1 MLKLIFSVCFVLII
15 FSCAKITP
23 LDGGDKDT
31 LSPVLI
37 YSNPK
42 NHSINFKEKTFSFEF
57 NEIIDAS
64 ELSRKLIISP
74 YLNTS
79 PELKFKKNTLLLT
92 FDSSFKENTTYILNF
107 ADGVKDI
114 TEGNPAKNTKLVF
127 STGDKI
133 DSSFVSGF
141 VLDPLKNE
149 FVEGALV
156 VLYNKK
162 DSLGLFNKK
171 PLYFSFSNKDGSF
184 LIENI
189 KSGEYKMYSFID
201 ENESFVV
208 ESKNEAFGYVPN
220 NLKLDSFI
228 SNINIS
234 LFKENPQKLK
244 LDRKRERG
252 LVYEL
257 TYSKYIKNVNVYTKE
272 FINYSLNDNN
282 LLRFY
287 KGKLKQDSIF
297 VIVEAFD
304 SLQEKTIDSLFV
316 SFGKESKRVSKLSHQ
331 LKTNY
336 RNDLDDTL
344 LLNFSFSKPINNK
357 LFSFSFYVDTV
368 FYTGPYYSKSV
379 WNKNKTKNK
388 TKLYLNQKAV
398 ALFVDSLKNKA
409 VADSLIYEKD
419 SIYTFFK
426 NYYKKLKKDRVFF
439 VVPKGSIVSVEK
451 DTLNKIEKNFLF
463 RGKDFY
469 GSVSGSISGLGNKVL
484 VQLVSENFSRIYKN
498 KKLNNNFYFNKVE
511 PGKYFIKIIKDNNEN
526 NKWDY
531 GSILKNIGSEKIIYY
546 KEKIEVRSNWT
557 IEDLIINL

>member
-1 MLKLIFSVCFVLII
+1 MLKLICSFCFII
-15 FSCAKITP
+15 IISSCAKISP
-23 LDGGDKDT
+23 LDGGYKDT

-37 YSNPK
+37 YSDPK
-42 NHSINFKEKTFSFEF
+42 NHSINFKEKVFSFEF
-57 NEIIDAS
+57 DEIIDAS
-64 ELSRKLIISP
+64 ELSQKLIISP
-74 YLNTS
+74 YLNNT
-79 PELKFKKNTLLLT
+79 PELKFKKNNLLLT
-92 FDSSFKENTTYILNF
+92 FDSSFTENTTYILNF

-127 STGDKI
+127 STGNKI

-149 FVEGALV
+149 FIDGALV

-201 ENESFVV
+201 ENESFVA
-208 ESKNEAFGYVPN
+208 EAKNEAFGYVPN
-220 NLKLDSFI
+220 SLKLDSFV

-257 TYSKYIKNVNVYTKE
+257 TYSKYIKRVNIYTKD

-287 KGKLKQDSIF
+287 KDSLKNDSTF
-297 VIVEAFD
+297 VVIEAFD

-331 LKTNY
+331 LKTSN

-357 LFSFSFYVDTV
+357 LFSFSFYLDTV
-368 FYTGPYYSKSV
+368 FYTGPYYSKSI

-388 TKLYLNQKAV
+388 TKVYLNQNAIS
-398 ALFVDSLKNKA
+398 LFVDSLGNKA
-409 VADSLIYEKD
+409 LGDSLVYEKD
-419 SIYTFFK
+419 SIYTLFK
-426 NYYKKLKKDRVFF
+426 NYYKNLKKDRVFF
-439 VVPKGSIVSVEK
+439 VVPRGSIVSIEK

-469 GSVSGSISGLGNKVL
+469 GSVSGSISGLGNNIII
-484 VQLVSENFSRIYKN
+484 QLISEDLSRTYKN
-498 KKLNNNFYFNKVE
+498 KKLNNVFYFNKVE
-511 PGKYFIKIIKDNNEN
+511 PGKYYIKIIKDNNKN

-531 GSILKNIGSEKIIYY
+531 GSILKDVGSEEIIYY

-557 IEDLIINL
+557 IEDLIINF

>member
-1 MLKLIFSVCFVLII
+1 MLKLIFSFSFILII
-15 FSCAKITP
+15 SSCAKISP
-23 LDGGDKDT
+23 LDGGHKDT
-31 LSPVLI
+31 LSPFLI
-37 YSNPK
+37 YSDPK
-42 NHSINFKEKTFSFEF
+42 NHSINFKEKVFSFEF
-57 NEIIDAS
+57 DEIIDAS
-64 ELSRKLIISP
+64 ELSQKLIVSP
-74 YLNTS
+74 YINNT
-79 PELKFKKNTLLLT
+79 PELKFKKNNLLLT
-92 FDSSFKENTTYILNF
+92 FDSTFKENTTYILNF
-107 ADGVKDI
+107 ADGVKDV

-127 STGDKI
+127 STGNKI

-141 VLDPLKNE
+141 VLDPLKNK

-189 KSGEYKMYSFID
+189 RPGEYKMYSFID
-201 ENESFVV
+201 ENQSFIA
-208 ESKNEAFGYVPN
+208 EAKNEAFGYIPN
-220 NLKLDSFI
+220 NVKLDSFV
-228 SNINIS
+228 SNIKIS

-244 LDRKRERG
+244 LERKRERG

-257 TYSKYIKNVNVYTKE
+257 TYSKHIKKVKVYTKD

-287 KGKLKQDSIF
+287 KGDLKKDSIF
-297 VIVEAFD
+297 VVVEAFD

-316 SFGKESKRVSKLSHQ
+316 SFGKESKRVSKLTYQ
-331 LKTNY
+331 LNTNN

-344 LLNFSFSKPINNK
+344 LLNFSFSKPINNT

-368 FYTGPYYSKSV
+368 FYTGPFYSKSV

-388 TKLYLNQKAV
+388 TKLYLTQKAIT
-398 ALFVDSLKNKA
+398 LFIDSLKNKA
-409 VADSLIYEKD
+409 IADSLIYEKD
-419 SIYTFFK
+419 SIYISFK

-439 VVPKGSIVSVEK
+439 VVPRGSLVSIEK

-463 RGKDFY
+463 RGKDYY
-469 GSVSGSISGLGNKVL
+469 GSVSGSISGLGNNIII
-484 VQLVSENFSRIYKN
+484 QLVSEDLSKIYKN
-498 KKLNNNFYFNKVE
+498 KKSNTLFYFNKIE
-511 PGKYFIKIIKDNNEN
+511 PGKYYIKIIKDNNEN
-526 NKWDY
+526 KKWDY
-531 GSILKNIGSEKIIYY
+531 GSILKDVGSEEIIYY

-557 IEDLIINL
+557 IEDLTITF

>member
-1 MLKLIFSVCFVLII
+1 MLKLICSFCFII
-15 FSCAKITP
+15 IISSCAKISP
-23 LDGGDKDT
+23 LEGGYKDT

-42 NHSINFKEKTFSFEF
+42 NHSINFKEKVFSFEF
-57 NEIIDAS
+57 DEIIDAS
-64 ELSRKLIISP
+64 ELSQKLIISP
-74 YLNTS
+74 YLNNT
-79 PELKFKKNTLLLT
+79 PELKFKKNNLLLT

-127 STGDKI
+127 STGNKI

-149 FVEGALV
+149 FIDGALV

-189 KSGEYKMYSFID
+189 KPGEYKMYSFID
-201 ENESFVV
+201 ENESFVA
-208 ESKNEAFGYVPN
+208 EAKNEAFGYVPN
-220 NLKLDSFI
+220 SLKLDSFV

-257 TYSKYIKNVNVYTKE
+257 TYSKYIKRVNVYTKN

-287 KGKLKQDSIF
+287 KDSLKKDSTF
-297 VIVEAFD
+297 VVVEAFD

-331 LKTNY
+331 LKTSN

-357 LFSFSFYVDTV
+357 LFSFSFYVDTI
-368 FYTGPYYSKSV
+368 FYTGPYYSKSI

-388 TKLYLNQKAV
+388 TKVYLNQSAIS
-398 ALFVDSLKNKA
+398 LFVDSLINKA
-409 VADSLIYEKD
+409 IADSLVYEKD
-419 SIYTFFK
+419 SIYVFFK
-426 NYYKKLKKDRVFF
+426 NYYKRLKKDRVFF
-439 VVPKGSIVSVEK
+439 VVPKGSVVSVEK

-463 RGKDFY
+463 KGKDFY
-469 GSVSGSISGLGNKVL
+469 GSVSGSISGLSNNIII
-484 VQLVSENFSRIYKN
+484 QLVSEDLSRTYKN
-498 KKLNNNFYFNKVE
+498 KKLNNIFYFNKVE
-511 PGKYFIKIIKDNNEN
+511 PGKYYIKIIKDNNKN

-531 GSILKNIGSEKIIYY
+531 GSILKDVGSEEIIYY

-557 IEDLIINL
+557 IEDLIINF

>member
-1 MLKLIFSVCFVLII
+1 MLKLICSFCFII
-15 FSCAKITP
+15 IISSCAKISP
-23 LDGGDKDT
+23 LEGGYKDT

-42 NHSINFKEKTFSFEF
+42 NHSINFKEKVFSFEF

-64 ELSRKLIISP
+64 ELSQKLIISP
-74 YLNTS
+74 YLNNT
-79 PELKFKKNTLLLT
+79 PELKFKKNSLLLT

-127 STGDKI
+127 STGNKI

-149 FVEGALV
+149 FIDGALV

-189 KSGEYKMYSFID
+189 KPGEYKMYSFID
-201 ENESFVV
+201 ENESFVA
-208 ESKNEAFGYVPN
+208 EAKNEAFGYVPN
-220 NLKLDSFI
+220 SLKLDSFV

-257 TYSKYIKNVNVYTKE
+257 TYSKYIKRVNVYTKN

-287 KGKLKQDSIF
+287 KDSLKKDSTF
-297 VIVEAFD
+297 VVVEAFD

-331 LKTNY
+331 LKTSN

-357 LFSFSFYVDTV
+357 LFSFSFYVDTI
-368 FYTGPYYSKSV
+368 FYTGPYYSKSI

-388 TKLYLNQKAV
+388 TKVYLNQSAIS
-398 ALFVDSLKNKA
+398 LFVDSLINKA
-409 VADSLIYEKD
+409 IADSLVYEKD
-419 SIYTFFK
+419 SIYVFFK
-426 NYYKKLKKDRVFF
+426 NYYKRLKKDRVFF
-439 VVPKGSIVSVEK
+439 VVPKGSVVSVEK

-463 RGKDFY
+463 KGKDFY
-469 GSVSGSISGLGNKVL
+469 GSVSGSISGLSNNIII
-484 VQLVSENFSRIYKN
+484 QLVSEDLSRTYKN
-498 KKLNNNFYFNKVE
+498 KKLNNIFYFNKVE
-511 PGKYFIKIIKDNNEN
+511 PGKYYIKIIKDNNKN

-531 GSILKNIGSEKIIYY
+531 GSILKDVGSEEIIYY

-557 IEDLIINL
+557 IEDLIINF

>member
-1 MLKLIFSVCFVLII
+1 MLRLIYSFCFII
-15 FSCAKITP
+15 IISSCAKISP
-23 LDGGDKDT
+23 LEGGYKDT

-42 NHSINFKEKTFSFEF
+42 NHSINFKEKVFSFEF
-57 NEIIDAS
+57 DEIIDAS
-64 ELSRKLIISP
+64 ELSQKLIISP
-74 YLNTS
+74 YLNS
-79 PELKFKKNTLLLT
+79 RPELKFKKNSLLLT

-127 STGDKI
+127 STGNKI

-141 VLDPLKNE
+141 VLDPLKNK
-149 FVEGALV
+149 FIDGALV

-189 KSGEYKMYSFID
+189 KPGEYKMYSFID
-201 ENESFVV
+201 ENESFVA
-208 ESKNEAFGYVPN
+208 EAKNEAFGYVPN
-220 NLKLDSFI
+220 SLKLDSFV

-257 TYSKYIKNVNVYTKE
+257 TYSKYIKRVNVYTKN

-287 KGKLKQDSIF
+287 KDSLKKDSTF
-297 VIVEAFD
+297 VIIEAFD

-331 LKTNY
+331 LKTSN

-357 LFSFSFYVDTV
+357 LFSFSFYVDTI
-368 FYTGPYYSKSV
+368 FYTGPYYSKSI

-388 TKLYLNQKAV
+388 TKVYLNQNAIG
-398 ALFVDSLKNKA
+398 LFVDSLRNKA
-409 VADSLIYEKD
+409 IVDSLVYEKD
-419 SIYTFFK
+419 SIYTLFK
-426 NYYKKLKKDRVFF
+426 NYYKNLKKDRVFF
-439 VVPKGSIVSVEK
+439 VVPRGSVVSIEK

-469 GSVSGSISGLGNKVL
+469 GSVSGSISGLGNNIII
-484 VQLVSENFSRIYKN
+484 QLISEDLNRTYKN
-498 KKLNNNFYFNKVE
+498 KELNNIFYFNKVE
-511 PGKYFIKIIKDNNEN
+511 PGKYYIKIIKDNNKN

-531 GSILKNIGSEKIIYY
+531 GSILKDVGSEEIVYY

-557 IEDLIINL
+557 IEDLIINF

>member
-1 MLKLIFSVCFVLII
+1 MLKLICSFCFII
-15 FSCAKITP
+15 IISSCAKISP
-23 LDGGDKDT
+23 LDGGYKDT

-37 YSNPK
+37 YSDPK
-42 NHSINFKEKTFSFEF
+42 NHSINFKEKVFSFEF
-57 NEIIDAS
+57 DEVIDAS
-64 ELSRKLIISP
+64 ELSQKLIISP
-74 YLNTS
+74 YINNT
-79 PELKFKKNTLLLT
+79 PELKFKKNNLLLT
-92 FDSSFKENTTYILNF
+92 FDSSFTENTTYILNF

-127 STGDKI
+127 STGNKI

-149 FVEGALV
+149 FIDGALV

-201 ENESFVV
+201 ENESFVA
-208 ESKNEAFGYVPN
+208 EAKNEAFGYVPN
-220 NLKLDSFI
+220 SLKLDSFV

-257 TYSKYIKNVNVYTKE
+257 TYSKYIKRVNIYTKD

-287 KGKLKQDSIF
+287 KDSLKNDSTF
-297 VIVEAFD
+297 VVIEAFD

-331 LKTNY
+331 LKTSN

-357 LFSFSFYVDTV
+357 LFSFSFYLDTV
-368 FYTGPYYSKSV
+368 FYTGPYYSKSI

-388 TKLYLNQKAV
+388 TKVYLNQNTIS
-398 ALFVDSLKNKA
+398 LFVDSLGNKA
-409 VADSLIYEKD
+409 LGDSLVYEKD
-419 SIYTFFK
+419 SIYTLFK
-426 NYYKKLKKDRVFF
+426 NYYKNLKKDRVFF
-439 VVPKGSIVSVEK
+439 VVPRGSIVSIEK

-469 GSVSGSISGLGNKVL
+469 GSVSGSISGLGNNIII
-484 VQLVSENFSRIYKN
+484 QLISEDLSRTYKN
-498 KKLNNNFYFNKVE
+498 KKLNNVFYFNKVE
-511 PGKYFIKIIKDNNEN
+511 PGEYYIKIIKDNNKN

-531 GSILKNIGSEKIIYY
+531 GSILKDVGSEEIIYY

-557 IEDLIINL
+557 IEDLIINF

>member
-368 FYTGPYYSKSV
+368 FYTGPYYSKTV

-511 PGKYFIKIIKDNNEN
+511 PGKYYIKIIKDNNGN

-531 GSILKNIGSEKIIYY
+531 GSILKNIGSEEIIYY

>member
-1 MLKLIFSVCFVLII
+1 MLKLIYSFCFII
-15 FSCAKITP
+15 IISSCAKISP
-23 LDGGDKDT
+23 LEGGYKDT
-31 LSPVLI
+31 LSPVLV

-42 NHSINFKEKTFSFEF
+42 NHSINFKEKVFSFEF
-57 NEIIDAS
+57 DEIIDAS
-64 ELSRKLIISP
+64 ELSQKLIISP
-74 YLNTS
+74 YLNNT
-79 PELKFKKNTLLLT
+79 PELKFKKNNLLLT

-127 STGDKI
+127 STGNKI

-149 FVEGALV
+149 FVDGALV

-189 KSGEYKMYSFID
+189 KPGEYKMYSFID
-201 ENESFVV
+201 ENESFVA
-208 ESKNEAFGYVPN
+208 EAKNEAFGYVPN
-220 NLKLDSFI
+220 SLKLDSFV

-252 LVYEL
+252 LIYEL
-257 TYSKYIKNVNVYTKE
+257 TYSKYIKKVKVYTKG

-287 KGKLKQDSIF
+287 KDSLKKDSTF
-297 VIVEAFD
+297 VVIEAFD

-331 LKTNY
+331 LKTSN

-357 LFSFSFYVDTV
+357 LFSFSFYVDTI
-368 FYTGPYYSKSV
+368 FYTGPYYSKSI

-388 TKLYLNQKAV
+388 IKVYLNQNAIG
-398 ALFVDSLKNKA
+398 LFVDSLRNKA
-409 VADSLIYEKD
+409 IADSLVYEKD
-419 SIYTFFK
+419 SIYTLFK
-426 NYYKKLKKDRVFF
+426 NYYKNLKKDRVFF
-439 VVPKGSIVSVEK
+439 VVPRGGVVSIEK

-469 GSVSGSISGLGNKVL
+469 GSVSGSISGLGNNIII
-484 VQLVSENFSRIYKN
+484 QLISEDLNRTYKN
-498 KKLNNNFYFNKVE
+498 KELNNVFYFNKVD
-511 PGKYFIKIIKDNNEN
+511 PGKYYIKIIKDNNKN

-531 GSILKNIGSEKIIYY
+531 GSILKDVGSEEIVYY

-557 IEDLIINL
+557 IEDLIINF

>member
-42 NHSINFKEKTFSFEF
+42 NHSINFKEKVFSFEF
-57 NEIIDAS
+57 DEIIDAS

-201 ENESFVV
+201 ENQSFIA
-208 ESKNEAFGYVPN
+208 ESKNEAFGYLPN

-511 PGKYFIKIIKDNNEN
+511 PGKYYIKIIIDNNEN

-531 GSILKNIGSEKIIYY
+531 GSILKNIGSEEIIYY

>member
-1 MLKLIFSVCFVLII
+1 MLKLICSFCFII
-15 FSCAKITP
+15 IISSCAKISP
-23 LDGGDKDT
+23 LEGGYKDT

-42 NHSINFKEKTFSFEF
+42 NHSINFKEKVFSFEF

-64 ELSRKLIISP
+64 ELSQKLIISP
-74 YLNTS
+74 YLNNT
-79 PELKFKKNTLLLT
+79 PELKFKKNSLLLT

-127 STGDKI
+127 STGNKI

-149 FVEGALV
+149 FIDGALV

-189 KSGEYKMYSFID
+189 KPGEYKMYSFID
-201 ENESFVV
+201 ENESFVA
-208 ESKNEAFGYVPN
+208 EAKNEAFGYVPN
-220 NLKLDSFI
+220 SLKLDSFV

-257 TYSKYIKNVNVYTKE
+257 TYSKYIKRVNVYTKN

-287 KGKLKQDSIF
+287 KDSLKKDSTF
-297 VIVEAFD
+297 VVVEAFD

-316 SFGKESKRVSKLSHQ
+316 SFGKESKRLSKLSHQ
-331 LKTNY
+331 LNTSN

-357 LFSFSFYVDTV
+357 LFSFSFYVDTI
-368 FYTGPYYSKSV
+368 FYTGPYYSKSI

-388 TKLYLNQKAV
+388 TKVYLNQSAIS
-398 ALFVDSLKNKA
+398 LFVDSLRNKA
-409 VADSLIYEKD
+409 IADSLVYEKD
-419 SIYTFFK
+419 SIYVFFK
-426 NYYKKLKKDRVFF
+426 NYYKRLKKDRVFF
-439 VVPKGSIVSVEK
+439 VVPKGSVVSVEK

-463 RGKDFY
+463 KGKDFY
-469 GSVSGSISGLGNKVL
+469 GSVSGSISGLSNNIII
-484 VQLVSENFSRIYKN
+484 QLVSEDLSRTYKN
-498 KKLNNNFYFNKVE
+498 KKLNNIFYFNKVE
-511 PGKYFIKIIKDNNEN
+511 PGKYYIKIIKDNNKN

-531 GSILKNIGSEKIIYY
+531 GSILKDVGSEEIIYY

-557 IEDLIINL
+557 IEDLIINF

>member
-1 MLKLIFSVCFVLII
+1 MLKLIYSFCFII
-15 FSCAKITP
+15 IISSCAKISP
-23 LDGGDKDT
+23 LDGGYKDT

-42 NHSINFKEKTFSFEF
+42 DHSINFKEKVFSFEF
-57 NEIIDAS
+57 DEIIDAS
-64 ELSRKLIISP
+64 ELSQKLIISP
-74 YLNTS
+74 YLNS
-79 PELKFKKNTLLLT
+79 RPELKFKKNSLLLT

-114 TEGNPAKNTKLVF
+114 TEGNPSKNTKLVF
-127 STGDKI
+127 STGNKI

-149 FVEGALV
+149 FVYGALV

-189 KSGEYKMYSFID
+189 KPGEYKMYSFID
-201 ENESFVV
+201 ENESFVA
-208 ESKNEAFGYVPN
+208 EAKNEAFGYVPN
-220 NLKLDSFI
+220 SLKLDSFV

-244 LDRKRERG
+244 LNRKRERG
-252 LVYEL
+252 LIYEL
-257 TYSKYIKNVNVYTKE
+257 TYSKYIKKVNVYTKG

-287 KGKLKQDSIF
+287 KDSLKKDSTF
-297 VIVEAFD
+297 VVVEAFD

-316 SFGKESKRVSKLSHQ
+316 SFGKESKHVSKLSHQ
-331 LKTNY
+331 LKTSN

-344 LLNFSFSKPINNK
+344 LLNFSFSKPINNR
-357 LFSFSFYVDTV
+357 LFSFSFYVDTI
-368 FYTGPYYSKSV
+368 FYTGSYYSKSI

-388 TKLYLNQKAV
+388 TKVYLNQNAIS
-398 ALFVDSLKNKA
+398 LFVDSLKNKA
-409 VADSLIYEKD
+409 IADSLVYEKD
-419 SIYTFFK
+419 SIYTLFK
-426 NYYKKLKKDRVFF
+426 NYYKNLKKDRVFF
-439 VVPKGSIVSVEK
+439 VVPRGSVVSIEK

-469 GSVSGSISGLGNKVL
+469 GSVSGSIFGLSNNIII
-484 VQLVSENFSRIYKN
+484 QLISEDLNRTYKN
-498 KKLNNNFYFNKVE
+498 KELNNVFYFNKVE
-511 PGKYFIKIIKDNNEN
+511 PGKYYIRIIKDNNKN

-531 GSILKNIGSEKIIYY
+531 GSILKDIGSEEIIYY

-557 IEDLIINL
+557 IEDLIITF

>member
-1 MLKLIFSVCFVLII
+1 MLKLIYSFCFII
-15 FSCAKITP
+15 IISSCAKISP
-23 LDGGDKDT
+23 LEGGYKDT

-42 NHSINFKEKTFSFEF
+42 NHSINFKEKVFSFEF

-64 ELSRKLIISP
+64 ELSQKLIISP
-74 YLNTS
+74 YLNNT
-79 PELKFKKNTLLLT
+79 PELKFKKNSLLLT

-127 STGDKI
+127 STGNKI

-141 VLDPLKNE
+141 VLDPLKNQ

-162 DSLGLFNKK
+162 DSFGLFNKK
-171 PLYFSFSNKDGSF
+171 PLYFSFSNKEGDF

-201 ENESFVV
+201 ENQSFIA
-208 ESKNEAFGYVPN
+208 EAKNEAFGYVPN
-220 NLKLDSFI
+220 NLKLDSFV

-234 LFKENPQKLK
+234 LFKENPKKLK

-257 TYSKYIKNVNVYTKE
+257 TYSKYINHVNVYTND

-287 KGKLKQDSIF
+287 KGALKKDSVF

-331 LKTNY
+331 LKTNH

-344 LLNFSFSKPINNK
+344 FLNFSFSKPINNN
-357 LFSFSFYVDTV
+357 LFSFSIFVDTI
-368 FYTGPYYSKSV
+368 FYSGPYFSKSV

-388 TKLYLNQKAV
+388 TKLYLSQKEI
-398 ALFVDSLKNKA
+398 ALFVDSLENKA
-409 VADSLIYEKD
+409 VKDSLLYEKD
-419 SIYTFFK
+419 SIYTLVK
-426 NYYKKLKKDRVFF
+426 NYYKNLKKDRVFF
-439 VVPKGSIVSVEK
+439 VVPRGSVVSIEK

-463 RGKDFY
+463 RGEDFY
-469 GSVSGSISGLGNKVL
+469 GSVSGSVSGLGNNL
-484 VQLVSENFSRIYKN
+484 IIQLISEDLNRTYKN
-498 KKLNNNFYFNKVE
+498 KNLNNIFYFNKVE
-511 PGKYFIKIIKDNNEN
+511 PGKYYIKIIKDNNEN

-531 GSILKNIGSEKIIYY
+531 GSILKDVGSEEIVYY
-546 KEKIEVRSNWT
+546 KEKIEIRSNWT
-557 IEDLIINL
+557 IEDLIINF

>member
-1 MLKLIFSVCFVLII
+1 MLKLICSFCFII
-15 FSCAKITP
+15 IISSCAKISP
-23 LDGGDKDT
+23 LDGGYKDT

-37 YSNPK
+37 YSDPK
-42 NHSINFKEKTFSFEF
+42 NHSINFKEKVFSFEF
-57 NEIIDAS
+57 DEVIDAS
-64 ELSRKLIISP
+64 ELSQKLIISP
-74 YLNTS
+74 YINNT
-79 PELKFKKNTLLLT
+79 PELKFKKNNLLLT
-92 FDSSFKENTTYILNF
+92 FDSSFTENTTYILNF

-127 STGDKI
+127 STGNKI

-149 FVEGALV
+149 FIDGALV

-201 ENESFVV
+201 ENESFVA
-208 ESKNEAFGYVPN
+208 EAKNEAFGYVPN
-220 NLKLDSFI
+220 SLKLDSFV

-257 TYSKYIKNVNVYTKE
+257 TYSKYIKRVNIYTKD

-287 KGKLKQDSIF
+287 KDSLKNDSTF
-297 VIVEAFD
+297 VVIEAFD

-331 LKTNY
+331 LKTSN

-368 FYTGPYYSKSV
+368 FYTGPYYSKSI

-388 TKLYLNQKAV
+388 TKVYLNQNAIS
-398 ALFVDSLKNKA
+398 LFVDSLGNKA
-409 VADSLIYEKD
+409 LGDSLVYEKD
-419 SIYTFFK
+419 SIYTLFK
-426 NYYKKLKKDRVFF
+426 NYYKNLKKDRVFF
-439 VVPKGSIVSVEK
+439 VVPRGSIVSIEK

-469 GSVSGSISGLGNKVL
+469 GSVSGSISGLGNNIII
-484 VQLVSENFSRIYKN
+484 QLISEDLSRTYKN
-498 KKLNNNFYFNKVE
+498 KKLNNVFYFNKVE
-511 PGKYFIKIIKDNNEN
+511 PGEYYIKIIKDNNKN

-531 GSILKNIGSEKIIYY
+531 GSILKDVGSEEIIYY

-557 IEDLIINL
+557 IEDLIINF

>member
-1 MLKLIFSVCFVLII
+1 MLNLIYSFCFII
-15 FSCAKITP
+15 IISSCAKISP
-23 LDGGDKDT
+23 LEGGYKDT

-42 NHSINFKEKTFSFEF
+42 NHSINFKEKVFSFEF
-57 NEIIDAS
+57 DEIIDAS
-64 ELSRKLIISP
+64 ELSQKLIISP
-74 YLNTS
+74 YLNS
-79 PELKFKKNTLLLT
+79 RPELKFKKNSLLLT

-127 STGDKI
+127 STGNKI

-141 VLDPLKNE
+141 VLDPLKNK
-149 FVEGALV
+149 FIDGALV

-189 KSGEYKMYSFID
+189 KPGEYKMYSFID
-201 ENESFVV
+201 ENESFVA
-208 ESKNEAFGYVPN
+208 EAKNEAFGYVPN
-220 NLKLDSFI
+220 SLKLDSFV

-252 LVYEL
+252 LIYEL
-257 TYSKYIKNVNVYTKE
+257 TYSKYIKKVNVYTKG

-287 KGKLKQDSIF
+287 KDSLKKDSTF
-297 VIVEAFD
+297 VVIEAFD

-331 LKTNY
+331 LKTSN

-357 LFSFSFYVDTV
+357 LFSFSFYVDTI
-368 FYTGPYYSKSV
+368 FYTGPYYSKSI

-388 TKLYLNQKAV
+388 TKVYLNQNAIG
-398 ALFVDSLKNKA
+398 LFVDSLRNKA
-409 VADSLIYEKD
+409 IADSLVYEKD
-419 SIYTFFK
+419 SIYTLFK
-426 NYYKKLKKDRVFF
+426 NYYKNLKKDRVFF
-439 VVPKGSIVSVEK
+439 VVPRGSVVSIEK

-469 GSVSGSISGLGNKVL
+469 GSVSGSISGLGNNIII
-484 VQLVSENFSRIYKN
+484 QLISEDLNRIYKN
-498 KKLNNNFYFNKVE
+498 KELNNIFYFNKVE
-511 PGKYFIKIIKDNNEN
+511 PGKYYIKIIKDNNKN

-531 GSILKNIGSEKIIYY
+531 GSILKDVGSEEIVYY

-557 IEDLIINL
+557 IEDLIINF

>member
-1 MLKLIFSVCFVLII
+1 MLNLIYSFCFII
-15 FSCAKITP
+15 IISSCAKISP
-23 LDGGDKDT
+23 LEGGYKDT

-42 NHSINFKEKTFSFEF
+42 NHSINFKEKVFSFEF
-57 NEIIDAS
+57 DEIIDAS
-64 ELSRKLIISP
+64 ELSQKLIISP
-74 YLNTS
+74 YLNS
-79 PELKFKKNTLLLT
+79 RPELKFKKNSLLLT

-127 STGDKI
+127 STGNKI

-141 VLDPLKNE
+141 VLDPLKNK
-149 FVEGALV
+149 FIDGALV

-189 KSGEYKMYSFID
+189 KPGEYKMYSFID
-201 ENESFVV
+201 ENESFVA
-208 ESKNEAFGYVPN
+208 EAKNEAFGYVPN
-220 NLKLDSFI
+220 SLKLDSFV

-252 LVYEL
+252 LIYEL
-257 TYSKYIKNVNVYTKE
+257 TYSKYIKKVNVYTKG

-287 KGKLKQDSIF
+287 KDSLKKDSTF
-297 VIVEAFD
+297 VVIEAFD

-331 LKTNY
+331 LKTSN

-357 LFSFSFYVDTV
+357 LFSFSFYVDTI
-368 FYTGPYYSKSV
+368 FYTGPYYSKSI

-388 TKLYLNQKAV
+388 TKVYLNQNAIG
-398 ALFVDSLKNKA
+398 LFVDSLRNKA
-409 VADSLIYEKD
+409 IADSLVYEKD
-419 SIYTFFK
+419 SIYTLFK
-426 NYYKKLKKDRVFF
+426 NYYKNLKKDRVFF
-439 VVPKGSIVSVEK
+439 VVPRGSVVSIEK

-469 GSVSGSISGLGNKVL
+469 GSVSGSISGLGNNIII
-484 VQLVSENFSRIYKN
+484 QLISEDLNRTYKN
-498 KKLNNNFYFNKVE
+498 KELNNIFYFNKVE
-511 PGKYFIKIIKDNNEN
+511 PGKYYIKIIKDNNKN

-531 GSILKNIGSEKIIYY
+531 GSILKDVGSEEIVYY

-557 IEDLIINL
+557 IEDLIINF

>member
-1 MLKLIFSVCFVLII
+1 MLKLIYSFCFII
-15 FSCAKITP
+15 IISSCAKISP
-23 LDGGDKDT
+23 LEGGYKDT

-42 NHSINFKEKTFSFEF
+42 NHSINFKEKVFSFEF
-57 NEIIDAS
+57 DEIIDAS
-64 ELSRKLIISP
+64 ELSQKLIISP
-74 YLNTS
+74 YLNNT
-79 PELKFKKNTLLLT
+79 PELKFKKNSLLLT

-127 STGDKI
+127 STGNKI

-141 VLDPLKNE
+141 VLDPLKNQ

-162 DSLGLFNKK
+162 DSFGLFNKK
-171 PLYFSFSNKDGSF
+171 PLYFSFSNKEGDF

-201 ENESFVV
+201 ENQSFIA
-208 ESKNEAFGYVPN
+208 EAKNEAFGYVPN
-220 NLKLDSFI
+220 NLKLDSFV

-234 LFKENPQKLK
+234 LFKENPKKLK

-257 TYSKYIKNVNVYTKE
+257 TYSKYINHVNVYTND

-287 KGKLKQDSIF
+287 KGALKKDSVF

-316 SFGKESKRVSKLSHQ
+316 SFSKESKRVSKLSHQ
-331 LKTNY
+331 LKTNH

-344 LLNFSFSKPINNK
+344 FLNFSFSKPINNN
-357 LFSFSFYVDTV
+357 LFSFSIFVDTI
-368 FYTGPYYSKSV
+368 FYSGPYFSKSV

-388 TKLYLNQKAV
+388 TKLYLSQKEI
-398 ALFVDSLKNKA
+398 ALFVDSLENKA
-409 VADSLIYEKD
+409 VKDSLLYEKD
-419 SIYTFFK
+419 SIYTLVK
-426 NYYKKLKKDRVFF
+426 NYYKNLKKDRVFF
-439 VVPKGSIVSVEK
+439 IVPRGSVVSIEK

-463 RGKDFY
+463 RGEDFY
-469 GSVSGSISGLGNKVL
+469 GSVSGSVSGLGNNL
-484 VQLVSENFSRIYKN
+484 IIQLISEDLNRTYKN
-498 KKLNNNFYFNKVE
+498 KNLNNIFYFNKVE
-511 PGKYFIKIIKDNNEN
+511 PGKYYIKIIKDNNEN

-531 GSILKNIGSEKIIYY
+531 GSILKDVGSEEIVYY
-546 KEKIEVRSNWT
+546 KEKIEIRSNWT
-557 IEDLIINL
+557 IEDLIINF

>member
-1 MLKLIFSVCFVLII
+1 MLRLIYSFCFII
-15 FSCAKITP
+15 IISSCAKISP
-23 LDGGDKDT
+23 LEGGYKDT

-57 NEIIDAS
+57 DEIIDAS
-64 ELSRKLIISP
+64 ELSQKLIISP
-74 YLNTS
+74 YLNS
-79 PELKFKKNTLLLT
+79 KPELKFKKNSLLLT

-127 STGDKI
+127 STGNKI
-133 DSSFVSGF
+133 DSSFISGF
-141 VLDPLKNE
+141 VLDPLKNK
-149 FVEGALV
+149 FIDGALV

-189 KSGEYKMYSFID
+189 KPGEYKMYSFID
-201 ENESFVV
+201 ENESFVA
-208 ESKNEAFGYVPN
+208 EAKNEAFGYVPN
-220 NLKLDSFI
+220 SLKLDSFV

-252 LVYEL
+252 LIYEL
-257 TYSKYIKNVNVYTKE
+257 TYSKYIKKVNVYTKG

-287 KGKLKQDSIF
+287 KDSLKKDSAF
-297 VIVEAFD
+297 VVIEAFD

-331 LKTNY
+331 LKTSN

-357 LFSFSFYVDTV
+357 LFSFSFYVDTI
-368 FYTGPYYSKSV
+368 FYTGPYYSKSI

-388 TKLYLNQKAV
+388 TKVYLNQNAIG
-398 ALFVDSLKNKA
+398 LFVDSLRNKA
-409 VADSLIYEKD
+409 IADSLVYEKD
-419 SIYTFFK
+419 SIYTLFK
-426 NYYKKLKKDRVFF
+426 NYYKNLKKDRVFF
-439 VVPKGSIVSVEK
+439 VVPRGSVVSIEK

-469 GSVSGSISGLGNKVL
+469 GSVSGSISGLGNNIII
-484 VQLVSENFSRIYKN
+484 QLISEDLNRTYKN
-498 KKLNNNFYFNKVE
+498 KELNNVFYFNKVE
-511 PGKYFIKIIKDNNEN
+511 PGKYYIKIIKDNNKN

-531 GSILKNIGSEKIIYY
+531 GSILKDVGSEEIVYY

-557 IEDLIINL
+557 IEDLIINF

>member
-1 MLKLIFSVCFVLII
+1 MLKLIFSFCFILILS
-15 FSCAKITP
+15 SCAKISP
-23 LDGGDKDT
+23 LEGGEKDT
-31 LSPVLI
+31 LSPILI
-37 YSNPK
+37 YSDPK
-42 NHSINFKEKTFSFEF
+42 NHSTNFKEKVFSFEF
-57 NEIIDAS
+57 DEIIDAS
-64 ELSRKLIISP
+64 ELSQKLIISP
-74 YLNTS
+74 YLNNT
-79 PELKFKKNTLLLT
+79 PELKFKKNNLLLT

-127 STGDKI
+127 STGNKI

-141 VLDPLKNE
+141 VIDPLKNE

-162 DSLGLFNKK
+162 DSFGLFNKK

-189 KSGEYKMYSFID
+189 KSGEYKIYSFID
-201 ENESFVV
+201 ENESFVA
-208 ESKNEAFGYVPN
+208 EAKNEAFGYVPN
-220 NLKLDSFI
+220 NLKLDSFV

-257 TYSKYIKNVNVYTKE
+257 TYSKHIKKVNVYTKE

-287 KGKLKQDSIF
+287 KSELKKDSVF

-316 SFGKESKRVSKLSHQ
+316 SFGKKSKRVSKLNHQ

-344 LLNFSFSKPINNK
+344 LLDFSFSKPINNK

-379 WNKNKTKNK
+379 WNKNNTKNN
-388 TKLYLNQKAV
+388 TKLYLNQNSIS
-398 ALFVDSLKNKA
+398 LFVDSLRNKV
-409 VADSLIYEKD
+409 VADSLVYEKD
-419 SIYTFFK
+419 SIYVFFK
-426 NYYKKLKKDRVFF
+426 NYYKKLKKDGVTF
-439 VVPKGSIVSVEK
+439 VVPKGSIVSIEK

-511 PGKYFIKIIKDNNEN
+511 PGKYYIKIIKDNNEN

-531 GSILKNIGSEKIIYY
+531 GSILKNIGSEEIIYY

>member
-1 MLKLIFSVCFVLII
+1 MLKLICSFCFII
-15 FSCAKITP
+15 IISSCAKISP
-23 LDGGDKDT
+23 LEGGYKDT

-42 NHSINFKEKTFSFEF
+42 NHSINFKEKVFSFEF

-64 ELSRKLIISP
+64 ELSQKLIISP
-74 YLNTS
+74 YLNNT
-79 PELKFKKNTLLLT
+79 PELKFKKNSLLLT

-127 STGDKI
+127 STGNKI

-149 FVEGALV
+149 FIDGALV

-189 KSGEYKMYSFID
+189 KPGEYKMYSFID
-201 ENESFVV
+201 ENESFVA
-208 ESKNEAFGYVPN
+208 EAKNEAFGYVPN
-220 NLKLDSFI
+220 SLKLDSFV

-257 TYSKYIKNVNVYTKE
+257 TYSKYIKRVNVYTKN

-287 KGKLKQDSIF
+287 KDSLKKDSTF
-297 VIVEAFD
+297 VVVEAFD

-331 LKTNY
+331 LNTSN

-357 LFSFSFYVDTV
+357 LFSFSFYVDTI
-368 FYTGPYYSKSV
+368 FYTGPYYSKSI

-388 TKLYLNQKAV
+388 TKVYLNQSAIS
-398 ALFVDSLKNKA
+398 LFVDSLRNKA
-409 VADSLIYEKD
+409 IADSLVYEKD
-419 SIYTFFK
+419 SIYVFFK
-426 NYYKKLKKDRVFF
+426 NYYKRLKKDRVFF
-439 VVPKGSIVSVEK
+439 VVPKGSVVSVEK

-463 RGKDFY
+463 KGKDFY
-469 GSVSGSISGLGNKVL
+469 GSVSGSISGLSNNIII
-484 VQLVSENFSRIYKN
+484 QLVSEDLSRTYKN
-498 KKLNNNFYFNKVE
+498 KKLNNIFYFNKVE
-511 PGKYFIKIIKDNNEN
+511 PGKYYIKIIKDNNKN

-531 GSILKNIGSEKIIYY
+531 GSILKDVGSEEIIYY

-557 IEDLIINL
+557 IEDLIINF

>member
-1 MLKLIFSVCFVLII
+1 MLKLICSFCFII
-15 FSCAKITP
+15 IISSCAKISP
-23 LDGGDKDT
+23 LEGGYKDT

-42 NHSINFKEKTFSFEF
+42 NHSINFKEKVFSFEF
-57 NEIIDAS
+57 DEIIDAS
-64 ELSRKLIISP
+64 ELSQKLIISP
-74 YLNTS
+74 YLNNT
-79 PELKFKKNTLLLT
+79 PELKFKKNSLLLT

-127 STGDKI
+127 STGNKI

-149 FVEGALV
+149 FIDGALV

-189 KSGEYKMYSFID
+189 KPGEYKMYSFID
-201 ENESFVV
+201 ENESFVA
-208 ESKNEAFGYVPN
+208 EAKNEAFGYVPN
-220 NLKLDSFI
+220 SLKLDSFV

-257 TYSKYIKNVNVYTKE
+257 TYSKYIKRVNVYTKN

-287 KGKLKQDSIF
+287 KDSLKKDSTF
-297 VIVEAFD
+297 VVVEAFD

-331 LKTNY
+331 LNTSN

-357 LFSFSFYVDTV
+357 LFSFSFYVDTI
-368 FYTGPYYSKSV
+368 FYTGPYYSKSI

-388 TKLYLNQKAV
+388 TKVYLNQSAIS
-398 ALFVDSLKNKA
+398 LFVDSLINKA
-409 VADSLIYEKD
+409 IADSLVYEKD
-419 SIYTFFK
+419 SIYVFFK
-426 NYYKKLKKDRVFF
+426 NYYKRLKKDRVFF
-439 VVPKGSIVSVEK
+439 VVPKGSVVSIEK

-463 RGKDFY
+463 KGKDFY
-469 GSVSGSISGLGNKVL
+469 GSVSGSISGLSNNIII
-484 VQLVSENFSRIYKN
+484 QLVSEDLSRTYKN
-498 KKLNNNFYFNKVE
+498 KKLNNIFYFNKVE
-511 PGKYFIKIIKDNNEN
+511 PGKYYIKIIKDNNKN

-531 GSILKNIGSEKIIYY
+531 GSILKDVGSEEIIYY

-557 IEDLIINL
+557 IEDLIINF

>member
-1 MLKLIFSVCFVLII
+1 MLRLIYSFCFII
-15 FSCAKITP
+15 IISSCAKISP
-23 LDGGDKDT
+23 LEGGYKDT

-42 NHSINFKEKTFSFEF
+42 NHSINFKEKVFSFEF
-57 NEIIDAS
+57 DEIIDAS
-64 ELSRKLIISP
+64 ELSQKLIISP
-74 YLNTS
+74 YLNNT
-79 PELKFKKNTLLLT
+79 PELKFKKNNLLLT

-127 STGDKI
+127 STGNKI

-149 FVEGALV
+149 FIDGALV

-189 KSGEYKMYSFID
+189 KPGEYKMYSFID
-201 ENESFVV
+201 ENESFVA
-208 ESKNEAFGYVPN
+208 EAKNEAFGYVPN
-220 NLKLDSFI
+220 SLRLDSFI

-257 TYSKYIKNVNVYTKE
+257 TYSKYIKRVNVYTKN

-287 KGKLKQDSIF
+287 KDSLKKDSTF
-297 VIVEAFD
+297 VIIEAFD

-331 LKTNY
+331 LKTSK

-368 FYTGPYYSKSV
+368 FYTGPYYSNII

-388 TKLYLNQKAV
+388 TKVYLNQNAIS
-398 ALFVDSLKNKA
+398 LFVDSLGNKA
-409 VADSLIYEKD
+409 VGDSLVYEKD
-419 SIYTFFK
+419 SIYTLFK
-426 NYYKKLKKDRVFF
+426 NYYKNLKKDRVFF
-439 VVPKGSIVSVEK
+439 VVPRGSVVSIEK

-469 GSVSGSISGLGNKVL
+469 GSVSGSISGLGNNIII
-484 VQLVSENFSRIYKN
+484 QLISEDLNRTYKN
-498 KKLNNNFYFNKVE
+498 KELNNIFYFNKVE
-511 PGKYFIKIIKDNNEN
+511 PGKYYIKIIKDNNKN

-531 GSILKNIGSEKIIYY
+531 GSILKDVGSEEIVYY

-557 IEDLIINL
+557 IEDLIINF

>member
-1 MLKLIFSVCFVLII
+1 MLKLICSFCFII
-15 FSCAKITP
+15 IISSCAKISP
-23 LDGGDKDT
+23 LDGGYKDT

-37 YSNPK
+37 YSDPK
-42 NHSINFKEKTFSFEF
+42 NHSINFKEKVFSFEF
-57 NEIIDAS
+57 DEVIDAS
-64 ELSRKLIISP
+64 ELSQKLIISP
-74 YLNTS
+74 YINHT
-79 PELKFKKNTLLLT
+79 PELKFKKNNLLLT
-92 FDSSFKENTTYILNF
+92 FDSSFTENTTYILNF

-127 STGDKI
+127 STGNKI

-149 FVEGALV
+149 FIDGALV

-201 ENESFVV
+201 ENESFVA
-208 ESKNEAFGYVPN
+208 EAKNEAFGYVPN
-220 NLKLDSFI
+220 SLKLDSFV

-257 TYSKYIKNVNVYTKE
+257 TYSKYIKRVNIYTKD

-287 KGKLKQDSIF
+287 KDSLKNDSTF
-297 VIVEAFD
+297 VVIEAFD

-331 LKTNY
+331 LKTSN

-357 LFSFSFYVDTV
+357 LFSFSFYLDTV
-368 FYTGPYYSKSV
+368 FYTGPYYSKSI

-388 TKLYLNQKAV
+388 TKVYLNQNAIS
-398 ALFVDSLKNKA
+398 LFVDSLGNKA
-409 VADSLIYEKD
+409 LGDSLVYEKD
-419 SIYTFFK
+419 SIYTLFK
-426 NYYKKLKKDRVFF
+426 NYYKNLKKDRVFF
-439 VVPKGSIVSVEK
+439 VVPRGSVVSIEK

-469 GSVSGSISGLGNKVL
+469 GSVSGSISGLGNNIII
-484 VQLVSENFSRIYKN
+484 QLISEDLSRTYKN
-498 KKLNNNFYFNKVE
+498 KKLNNVFYFNKVE
-511 PGKYFIKIIKDNNEN
+511 PGEYYIKIIKDNNKN

-531 GSILKNIGSEKIIYY
+531 GSILKDVGSEEIIYY

-557 IEDLIINL
+557 IEDLIINF

>member
-1 MLKLIFSVCFVLII
+1 MLRLIYSFCFII
-15 FSCAKITP
+15 IISSCAKISP
-23 LDGGDKDT
+23 LEGGYKDT

-42 NHSINFKEKTFSFEF
+42 NHSINFKEKVFSFEF
-57 NEIIDAS
+57 DEIIDAS
-64 ELSRKLIISP
+64 ELSQKLIISP
-74 YLNTS
+74 YLNNT
-79 PELKFKKNTLLLT
+79 PELKFKKNNLLLT

-127 STGDKI
+127 STGNKI

-149 FVEGALV
+149 FIDGALV

-189 KSGEYKMYSFID
+189 KPGEYKMYSFID
-201 ENESFVV
+201 ENESFVA
-208 ESKNEAFGYVPN
+208 EAKNEAFGYVPN
-220 NLKLDSFI
+220 SLRLDSFI

-257 TYSKYIKNVNVYTKE
+257 TYSKYIKRVNVYTKN

-287 KGKLKQDSIF
+287 KDSLKKDSTF
-297 VIVEAFD
+297 VIIEAFD

-331 LKTNY
+331 LKTSK

-368 FYTGPYYSKSV
+368 FYTGPYYSNII

-388 TKLYLNQKAV
+388 TKVYLNQNAIS
-398 ALFVDSLKNKA
+398 LFVDSLGNKA
-409 VADSLIYEKD
+409 VGDSLVYEKD
-419 SIYTFFK
+419 SIYTLFK
-426 NYYKKLKKDRVFF
+426 NYYKNLKKDRVFF
-439 VVPKGSIVSVEK
+439 VVPRGSVVSIEK

-463 RGKDFY
+463 KGKDFY
-469 GSVSGSISGLGNKVL
+469 GSVSGSISGLGNNIII
-484 VQLVSENFSRIYKN
+484 QLISEDLNKTYKN
-498 KKLNNNFYFNKVE
+498 KELNNVFYFSKVE
-511 PGKYFIKIIKDNNEN
+511 PGKYYIKIIKDNNKN

-531 GSILKNIGSEKIIYY
+531 GSILKDVGSEEIVYY

-557 IEDLIINL
+557 IEDLIINF

>member
-1 MLKLIFSVCFVLII
+1 MLKLIYSFCFII
-15 FSCAKITP
+15 IISSCAKISP
-23 LDGGDKDT
+23 LEGGYKDT

-42 NHSINFKEKTFSFEF
+42 NHSINFKEKVFSFEF
-57 NEIIDAS
+57 DEIIDAS
-64 ELSRKLIISP
+64 ELSQKLIISP
-74 YLNTS
+74 YLNS
-79 PELKFKKNTLLLT
+79 RPELKFKKNSLLLT

-114 TEGNPAKNTKLVF
+114 TEGNPSKNTKLVF
-127 STGDKI
+127 STGNKI

-149 FVEGALV
+149 FVDGALI

-189 KSGEYKMYSFID
+189 KPGEYKMYSFID
-201 ENESFVV
+201 ENESFVA
-208 ESKNEAFGYVPN
+208 EAKNEAFGYVPN
-220 NLKLDSFI
+220 ILKLDSFV

-252 LVYEL
+252 LIYEL
-257 TYSKYIKNVNVYTKE
+257 TYSKYIKKVNVYTKS

-287 KGKLKQDSIF
+287 KDSLKKDSTF
-297 VIVEAFD
+297 VVIEAFD

-316 SFGKESKRVSKLSHQ
+316 SFGKESKRLSKLSHQ
-331 LKTNY
+331 LKTSN

-344 LLNFSFSKPINNK
+344 LLSFSFSKPINNK
-357 LFSFSFYVDTV
+357 LFSFSFYVDTI
-368 FYTGPYYSKSV
+368 FYTGPYYSKSI

-388 TKLYLNQKAV
+388 TKVYLNQNAIG
-398 ALFVDSLKNKA
+398 LFVDSLRNKA
-409 VADSLIYEKD
+409 IADSLVYEKD
-419 SIYTFFK
+419 SIYTLFK
-426 NYYKKLKKDRVFF
+426 NYYKNLKKDRVFF
-439 VVPKGSIVSVEK
+439 IVPRGGVVSIEK

-469 GSVSGSISGLGNKVL
+469 GSVSGSIFGLGNNIII
-484 VQLVSENFSRIYKN
+484 QLISEDLNRTYKN
-498 KKLNNNFYFNKVE
+498 KELNNVFYFNKIE
-511 PGKYFIKIIKDNNEN
+511 PGKYYIKIIKDNNKN

-531 GSILKNIGSEKIIYY
+531 GSILKDVGSEEIIYY

-557 IEDLIINL
+557 IEDLIINF

>member
-1 MLKLIFSVCFVLII
+1 MLKLIYSFYFII
-15 FSCAKITP
+15 IISSCAKISP
-23 LDGGDKDT
+23 LEGGYKDT
-31 LSPVLI
+31 LSPILI

-42 NHSINFKEKTFSFEF
+42 NHSINFKEKVFSFEF
-57 NEIIDAS
+57 DEIIDAS
-64 ELSRKLIISP
+64 GLSQKLIISP
-74 YLNTS
+74 YFNNT
-79 PELKFKKNTLLLT
+79 PELKFKKNNLLLT

-127 STGDKI
+127 STGNKI
-133 DSSFVSGF
+133 DSSFISGF
-141 VLDPLKNE
+141 VLDPLKNK

-171 PLYFSFSNKDGSF
+171 PLYFSFSNKDGGF

-189 KSGEYKMYSFID
+189 KSGEYKMYSFVD
-201 ENESFVV
+201 ENQSFIA
-208 ESKNEAFGYVPN
+208 ESKNEAFGYLPN

-257 TYSKYIKNVNVYTKE
+257 TYSKYIKKVNVYTKG

-287 KGKLKQDSIF
+287 KGKLKQDSVF

-304 SLQEKTIDSLFV
+304 SLQEKTTDSLFV

-409 VADSLIYEKD
+409 IADSLIYEKD

-439 VVPKGSIVSVEK
+439 VVPKGSVVSVEK

-469 GSVSGSISGLGNKVL
+469 GSVSGSISGLGTKVL

-511 PGKYFIKIIKDNNEN
+511 PGKYYIKIIIDNNEN

-531 GSILKNIGSEKIIYY
+531 GSILKNIGSEEIIYY
-546 KEKIEVRSNWT
+546 KEKIEVRPNWI

>member
-511 PGKYFIKIIKDNNEN
+511 PGKYYIKIIKDNNEN

-531 GSILKNIGSEKIIYY
+531 GSILKNIGSEEIIYY

>member
-1 MLKLIFSVCFVLII
+1 MLKLICSFCFII
-15 FSCAKITP
+15 IISSCAKISP
-23 LDGGDKDT
+23 LEGGYKDT

-42 NHSINFKEKTFSFEF
+42 NHSINFKEKVFSFEF

-64 ELSRKLIISP
+64 ELSQKLIISP
-74 YLNTS
+74 YLNNT
-79 PELKFKKNTLLLT
+79 PELKFKKNSLLLT

-127 STGDKI
+127 STGNKI

-149 FVEGALV
+149 FIDGALV

-189 KSGEYKMYSFID
+189 KPGEYKMYSFID
-201 ENESFVV
+201 ENESFVA
-208 ESKNEAFGYVPN
+208 EAKNEAFGYVPN
-220 NLKLDSFI
+220 SLTLDSFV

-257 TYSKYIKNVNVYTKE
+257 TYSKYIKRVNVYTKN

-287 KGKLKQDSIF
+287 KDSLKKDSTF
-297 VIVEAFD
+297 VVVEAFD

-331 LKTNY
+331 LKTSN

-357 LFSFSFYVDTV
+357 LFSFSFYVDTI
-368 FYTGPYYSKSV
+368 FYTGPYYSKSI

-388 TKLYLNQKAV
+388 TKVYLNQSAIS
-398 ALFVDSLKNKA
+398 LFVDSLINKA
-409 VADSLIYEKD
+409 IADSLVYEKD
-419 SIYTFFK
+419 SIYVFFK
-426 NYYKKLKKDRVFF
+426 NYYKRLKKDRVFF
-439 VVPKGSIVSVEK
+439 VVPKGSVVSVEK

-463 RGKDFY
+463 KGKDFY
-469 GSVSGSISGLGNKVL
+469 GSVSGSISGLSNNIII
-484 VQLVSENFSRIYKN
+484 QLVSEDLSRTYKN
-498 KKLNNNFYFNKVE
+498 KKLNNIFYFNKVE
-511 PGKYFIKIIKDNNEN
+511 PGKYYIKIIKDNNKN

-531 GSILKNIGSEKIIYY
+531 GSILKDVGSEEIIYY

-557 IEDLIINL
+557 IEDLIINF

>member
-1 MLKLIFSVCFVLII
+1 MLKLICSFCFII
-15 FSCAKITP
+15 IISSCAKISP
-23 LDGGDKDT
+23 LDGGYKDT

-37 YSNPK
+37 YSDPK
-42 NHSINFKEKTFSFEF
+42 NHSINFKEKVFSFEF
-57 NEIIDAS
+57 DEVIDAS
-64 ELSRKLIISP
+64 ELSQKLIISP
-74 YLNTS
+74 YINNT
-79 PELKFKKNTLLLT
+79 PELKFKKNNLLLT
-92 FDSSFKENTTYILNF
+92 FDSSFTENTTYILNF

-127 STGDKI
+127 STGNKI

-149 FVEGALV
+149 FIDGALV

-201 ENESFVV
+201 ENESFVA
-208 ESKNEAFGYVPN
+208 EAKNEAFGYVPN
-220 NLKLDSFI
+220 SLKLDSFV

-257 TYSKYIKNVNVYTKE
+257 TYSKYIKRVNIYTKD

-287 KGKLKQDSIF
+287 KDSLKNDSTF
-297 VIVEAFD
+297 VVIEAFD

-331 LKTNY
+331 LKTSN

-357 LFSFSFYVDTV
+357 LFSFSFYLDTV
-368 FYTGPYYSKSV
+368 FYTGPYYSKSI

-388 TKLYLNQKAV
+388 TKVYLNQNAIS
-398 ALFVDSLKNKA
+398 LFVDSLGNKA
-409 VADSLIYEKD
+409 LGDSLVYEKD
-419 SIYTFFK
+419 SIYTLFK
-426 NYYKKLKKDRVFF
+426 NYYKNLKKDRVFF
-439 VVPKGSIVSVEK
+439 VVPRGSIVSIEK

-469 GSVSGSISGLGNKVL
+469 GSVSGSISGLGNNIII
-484 VQLVSENFSRIYKN
+484 QLISEDLSRTYKN
-498 KKLNNNFYFNKVE
+498 KKLNNVFYFNKVE
-511 PGKYFIKIIKDNNEN
+511 PGEYYIKIIKDNNKN

-531 GSILKNIGSEKIIYY
+531 GSILKDVGSEEIIYY

-557 IEDLIINL
+557 IEDLIINF

>member
-1 MLKLIFSVCFVLII
+1 M
-15 FSCAKITP
+15 
-23 LDGGDKDT
+23 
-31 LSPVLI
+31 
-37 YSNPK
+37 
-42 NHSINFKEKTFSFEF
+42 
-57 NEIIDAS
+57 
-64 ELSRKLIISP
+64 
-74 YLNTS
+74 
-79 PELKFKKNTLLLT
+79 
-92 FDSSFKENTTYILNF
+92 
-107 ADGVKDI
+107 
-114 TEGNPAKNTKLVF
+114 
-127 STGDKI
+127 
-133 DSSFVSGF
+133 
-141 VLDPLKNE
+141 
-149 FVEGALV
+149 
-156 VLYNKK
+156 
-162 DSLGLFNKK
+162 
-171 PLYFSFSNKDGSF
+171 
-184 LIENI
+184 
-189 KSGEYKMYSFID
+189 
-201 ENESFVV
+201 
-208 ESKNEAFGYVPN
+208 
-220 NLKLDSFI
+220 
-228 SNINIS
+228 
-234 LFKENPQKLK
+234 FKENPQKLK

-287 KGKLKQDSIF
+287 RGKLKQDSVF

-419 SIYTFFK
+419 SVYTFFK

-463 RGKDFY
+463 RGKNFY

-511 PGKYFIKIIKDNNEN
+511 PGKYYIKIIKDNNEN

-531 GSILKNIGSEKIIYY
+531 GSILKNIGSEEIIYY

>member
-1 MLKLIFSVCFVLII
+1 MLKLIFSFCFILII
-15 FSCAKITP
+15 SSCAKISP
-23 LDGGDKDT
+23 LEGGYKDT

-42 NHSINFKEKTFSFEF
+42 SHSINFKENVFSFEF
-57 NEIIDAS
+57 DEIIDAS
-64 ELSRKLIISP
+64 ELSQKLIISP
-74 YLNTS
+74 YLNNT
-79 PELKFKKNTLLLT
+79 PELKFKKNNLLLT

-127 STGDKI
+127 STGNKI

-141 VLDPLKNE
+141 VFDPLKNQ

-201 ENESFVV
+201 ENQSFIA
-208 ESKNEAFGYVPN
+208 ESKSEAFGYVPN

-257 TYSKYIKNVNVYTKE
+257 TYSKYIKKVNVYTKE

-287 KGKLKQDSIF
+287 KDSLKKDSTF
-297 VIVEAFD
+297 VVVEAFD

-316 SFGKESKRVSKLSHQ
+316 FFGKESKRVSKLSHQ
-331 LKTNY
+331 LKTSN

-357 LFSFSFYVDTV
+357 LFSFSFYVDTI
-368 FYTGPYYSKSV
+368 FYTGPYYSKSI

-388 TKLYLNQKAV
+388 TKVYLNQNAIS
-398 ALFVDSLKNKA
+398 LFVDSLRNKA
-409 VADSLIYEKD
+409 IADSLVYEKD
-419 SIYTFFK
+419 SIYVFFK
-426 NYYKKLKKDRVFF
+426 NYYKRLKKDRVFF
-439 VVPKGSIVSVEK
+439 VVPKGSVVSIEK

-463 RGKDFY
+463 KGKDFY
-469 GSVSGSISGLGNKVL
+469 GSVSGSISGLSNNIII
-484 VQLVSENFSRIYKN
+484 QLVSEDLSRTYKN
-498 KKLNNNFYFNKVE
+498 KKLNNIFYFNKVE
-511 PGKYFIKIIKDNNEN
+511 PGKYYIKIIKDNNKN

-531 GSILKNIGSEKIIYY
+531 GSILKDVGSEEIVYY

-557 IEDLIINL
+557 IEDLIINY

>member
-1 MLKLIFSVCFVLII
+1 MLNLIYSFCFII
-15 FSCAKITP
+15 IISSCAKISP
-23 LDGGDKDT
+23 LEGGYKDT

-42 NHSINFKEKTFSFEF
+42 NHSINFKEKVFSFEF
-57 NEIIDAS
+57 DEIIDAS
-64 ELSRKLIISP
+64 ELSQKLIISP
-74 YLNTS
+74 YLNS
-79 PELKFKKNTLLLT
+79 RPELKFKKNSLLLT

-127 STGDKI
+127 STGNKI
-133 DSSFVSGF
+133 DSSFISGF
-141 VLDPLKNE
+141 VLDPLKNK
-149 FVEGALV
+149 FIDGALV

-189 KSGEYKMYSFID
+189 KPGEYKMYSFID
-201 ENESFVV
+201 ENKSFVA
-208 ESKNEAFGYVPN
+208 EAKNEAFGYVPN
-220 NLKLDSFI
+220 SLKLDSFV

-252 LVYEL
+252 LIYEL
-257 TYSKYIKNVNVYTKE
+257 TYSKYIKKVNVYTKG

-287 KGKLKQDSIF
+287 KDSLKKDSTF
-297 VIVEAFD
+297 VVIEAFD

-331 LKTNY
+331 LKTSK

-368 FYTGPYYSKSV
+368 FYTGPYYSNII

-388 TKLYLNQKAV
+388 TKVYLNQNAIS
-398 ALFVDSLKNKA
+398 LFVDSLGNKA
-409 VADSLIYEKD
+409 VGDSLVYEKD
-419 SIYTFFK
+419 SIYTLFK
-426 NYYKKLKKDRVFF
+426 NYYKNLKKDRVFF
-439 VVPKGSIVSVEK
+439 VVPRGSVVSIEK

-469 GSVSGSISGLGNKVL
+469 GSVSGSISGLGNNIII
-484 VQLVSENFSRIYKN
+484 QLISEDLNRTYKN
-498 KKLNNNFYFNKVE
+498 KELNNIFYFNKVE
-511 PGKYFIKIIKDNNEN
+511 PGKYYIKIIKDNNKN

-531 GSILKNIGSEKIIYY
+531 GSILKDVGSEEIVYY

-557 IEDLIINL
+557 IEDLIINF

>member
-1 MLKLIFSVCFVLII
+1 MLNLIYSFCFII
-15 FSCAKITP
+15 IISSCAKISP
-23 LDGGDKDT
+23 LEGGYKDT

-42 NHSINFKEKTFSFEF
+42 NHSINFKEKVFSFEF
-57 NEIIDAS
+57 DEIIDAS
-64 ELSRKLIISP
+64 ELSQKLIISP
-74 YLNTS
+74 YLNS
-79 PELKFKKNTLLLT
+79 KPELKFKKNSLLLT

-127 STGDKI
+127 STGNKI

-141 VLDPLKNE
+141 VLDPLKNK
-149 FVEGALV
+149 FIDGALV

-189 KSGEYKMYSFID
+189 KPGEYKMYSFID
-201 ENESFVV
+201 ENESFVA
-208 ESKNEAFGYVPN
+208 EAKNEAFGYVPN
-220 NLKLDSFI
+220 SLKLDSFI

-252 LVYEL
+252 LIYEL
-257 TYSKYIKNVNVYTKE
+257 TYSKYIKKVNVYTKG

-287 KGKLKQDSIF
+287 KDSLKKDSTF
-297 VIVEAFD
+297 VVIEAFD

-316 SFGKESKRVSKLSHQ
+316 SFSKESKRVSKLSHQ
-331 LKTNY
+331 LKTSN

-357 LFSFSFYVDTV
+357 LFSFSFYVDTI
-368 FYTGPYYSKSV
+368 FYTGPYYSKSI

-388 TKLYLNQKAV
+388 TKVYLNQNAIG
-398 ALFVDSLKNKA
+398 LFVDSLRNKA
-409 VADSLIYEKD
+409 IADSLVYEKD
-419 SIYTFFK
+419 SIYTLFK
-426 NYYKKLKKDRVFF
+426 NYYKNLKKDRVFF
-439 VVPKGSIVSVEK
+439 VVPRGSVVSIEK

-469 GSVSGSISGLGNKVL
+469 GSVSGSISGLGNNIII
-484 VQLVSENFSRIYKN
+484 QLISEDLNRTYKN
-498 KKLNNNFYFNKVE
+498 KELNNIFYFNKVE
-511 PGKYFIKIIKDNNEN
+511 PGKYYIKIIKDNNKN

-531 GSILKNIGSEKIIYY
+531 GSILKDVGSEEIVYY

-557 IEDLIINL
+557 IEDLIINF

>member
-1 MLKLIFSVCFVLII
+1 MLKLICSFCFII
-15 FSCAKITP
+15 IISSCAKISP
-23 LDGGDKDT
+23 LDGGYKDT

-37 YSNPK
+37 YSDPK
-42 NHSINFKEKTFSFEF
+42 NHSINFKEKVFSFEF
-57 NEIIDAS
+57 DEVIDAS
-64 ELSRKLIISP
+64 ELSQKLIISP
-74 YLNTS
+74 YLNNT
-79 PELKFKKNTLLLT
+79 PELKFKKNNLLLT
-92 FDSSFKENTTYILNF
+92 FDSSFTENTTYILNF

-127 STGDKI
+127 STGNKI

-149 FVEGALV
+149 FIDGALV

-201 ENESFVV
+201 ENESFVA
-208 ESKNEAFGYVPN
+208 EAKNEAFGYVPN
-220 NLKLDSFI
+220 SLKLDSFV

-257 TYSKYIKNVNVYTKE
+257 TYSKYIKRVNVYTKN

-287 KGKLKQDSIF
+287 KDSLKKDSTF
-297 VIVEAFD
+297 VVVEAFD

-331 LKTNY
+331 LKTSN

-357 LFSFSFYVDTV
+357 LFSFSFYLDTV
-368 FYTGPYYSKSV
+368 FYTGPYYSKSI

-388 TKLYLNQKAV
+388 TKVYLNQNAIS
-398 ALFVDSLKNKA
+398 LFVDSLGNKA
-409 VADSLIYEKD
+409 LGDSLVYEKD
-419 SIYTFFK
+419 SIYTLFK
-426 NYYKKLKKDRVFF
+426 NYYKNLKKDRVFF
-439 VVPKGSIVSVEK
+439 VVPRGSVVSIEK

-469 GSVSGSISGLGNKVL
+469 GSVSGSISGLGNNIII
-484 VQLVSENFSRIYKN
+484 QLISEDLSRTYKN
-498 KKLNNNFYFNKVE
+498 KKLNNVFYFNKVE
-511 PGKYFIKIIKDNNEN
+511 PGEYYIKIIKDNNKN

-531 GSILKNIGSEKIIYY
+531 GSILKDVGSEEIIYY

-557 IEDLIINL
+557 IEDLIINF

>member
-1 MLKLIFSVCFVLII
+1 MLRLIYSFCFII
-15 FSCAKITP
+15 IISSCAKISP
-23 LDGGDKDT
+23 LEGGYKDT

-42 NHSINFKEKTFSFEF
+42 NHSINFKEKVFSFEF
-57 NEIIDAS
+57 DEIIDAS
-64 ELSRKLIISP
+64 ELSQKLIISP
-74 YLNTS
+74 YLNNR
-79 PELKFKKNTLLLT
+79 PELKFKKNSLLLT

-127 STGDKI
+127 STGNKI

-149 FVEGALV
+149 FIDGALV

-189 KSGEYKMYSFID
+189 KPGEYKMYSFID
-201 ENESFVV
+201 ENESFVA
-208 ESKNEAFGYVPN
+208 EAKNEAFGYVPN
-220 NLKLDSFI
+220 SLRLDSFI

-257 TYSKYIKNVNVYTKE
+257 TYSKYIKRVNVYTKN

-287 KGKLKQDSIF
+287 KDSLKKDSTF
-297 VIVEAFD
+297 VIIEAFD

-331 LKTNY
+331 LKTSK

-368 FYTGPYYSKSV
+368 FYTGPYYSNII

-388 TKLYLNQKAV
+388 TKVYLNQNAIS
-398 ALFVDSLKNKA
+398 LFVDSLGNKA
-409 VADSLIYEKD
+409 VGDSLVYEKD
-419 SIYTFFK
+419 SIYTLFK
-426 NYYKKLKKDRVFF
+426 NYYKNLKKDRVFF
-439 VVPKGSIVSVEK
+439 VVPRGSVVSIEK

-469 GSVSGSISGLGNKVL
+469 GSVSGSISGLGNNIII
-484 VQLVSENFSRIYKN
+484 QLISEDLNRTYKN
-498 KKLNNNFYFNKVE
+498 KELNNIFYFNKVE
-511 PGKYFIKIIKDNNEN
+511 PGKYYIKIIKDNNKN

-531 GSILKNIGSEKIIYY
+531 GSILKDVGSEEIVYY

-557 IEDLIINL
+557 IEDLIINF

>member
-1 MLKLIFSVCFVLII
+1 MLKLIYSFCFII
-15 FSCAKITP
+15 IISSCAKISP
-23 LDGGDKDT
+23 LEGGYKDT

-42 NHSINFKEKTFSFEF
+42 NHSINFKEKVFSFEF
-57 NEIIDAS
+57 DEIIDAS
-64 ELSRKLIISP
+64 ELSQKLIISP
-74 YLNTS
+74 YLNNT
-79 PELKFKKNTLLLT
+79 PELKFKKNSLLLT

-127 STGDKI
+127 STGNKI

-149 FVEGALV
+149 FIDGALV

-189 KSGEYKMYSFID
+189 KPGEYKMYSFID
-201 ENESFVV
+201 ENESFVA
-208 ESKNEAFGYVPN
+208 EAKNEAFGYVPN
-220 NLKLDSFI
+220 SLKLDSFV

-257 TYSKYIKNVNVYTKE
+257 TYSKYIKKVNVYTKG

-287 KGKLKQDSIF
+287 KDSLKKDSTF
-297 VIVEAFD
+297 VVIEAFD

-316 SFGKESKRVSKLSHQ
+316 SFGKESKRVSKLNHQ
-331 LKTNY
+331 LKTSN

-357 LFSFSFYVDTV
+357 FFSFSFYVDTI
-368 FYTGPYYSKSV
+368 FYTGPYYSKSI

-388 TKLYLNQKAV
+388 TKVYLNQNAIG
-398 ALFVDSLKNKA
+398 LFVDSLRNKTI
-409 VADSLIYEKD
+409 ADSLVYEKD
-419 SIYTFFK
+419 SIYTLFK
-426 NYYKKLKKDRVFF
+426 NYYKNLKKDRVFF
-439 VVPKGSIVSVEK
+439 VVPRGSVVSIEK

-469 GSVSGSISGLGNKVL
+469 GSVSGSISGLDNNIII
-484 VQLVSENFSRIYKN
+484 QLISEDLNRTYKN
-498 KKLNNNFYFNKVE
+498 KKLNNVFYFNKVE
-511 PGKYFIKIIKDNNEN
+511 PGKYYIKVIKDNNKN

-531 GSILKNIGSEKIIYY
+531 GSILKDVGSEEILYY

-557 IEDLIINL
+557 IEDLIINF